1 MAEVYIYISVPGSE
15 LTQQH
20 QLIVQ
25 NSYSDDIDNVA
36 WMLQLWVLVMMF
48 NLIMYELSSTMK
60 TVIFSNKTER
70 LQ

>member
-20 QLIVQ
+20 QLMVQ

-48 NLIMYELSSTMK
+48 SLIMYELSSTMK